1 MGMMEIQSLVE
12 QQGEAVEA
20 FKAMHTRELDEIK
33 ANLRAIEAKANR
45 PGMAADSYDTAGG
58 ITSDDLAHKSAFDTW
73 LREGNDSELKAV
85 ERKALSTTGSAG
97 ADGGFAIPKVLD
109 QTVQSILRASASL
122 RQIANVITVP
132 SGYRKLVSVHGAN
145 TGWVSETAA
154 RPETTTPQLSELT
167 PFWGEVY
174 ANPFAT
180 QWMLDDAFFSME
192 SWLAQE
198 LAEEF
203 TLAENT
209 AFITGNGTNRPR
221 GILNYTF
228 VQTTDATR
236 AFGQLES
243 IKTGNATGFAASNPS
258 DILVTMIYRLAAPY
272 RPNASWAMNANTI
285 NIVRQWKDSTGQYLW
300 RDGLQQGQPAT
311 LLGYP
316 VYELADMPD
325 VGAGNIPI
333 LFGDFRRGYMIC
345 DRQFGTRVL
354 RDPYSNKPY
363 VGFYTTKRVGGMV
376 VDSRAI
382 KGILIA
388 A

>member
-33 ANLRAIEAKANR
+33 ANLRAMEVKAGR
-45 PGMAADSYDTAGG
+45 PGMAADGYDAAAG
-58 ITSDDLAHKSAFDTW
+58 ITSEDLAHKSAFVDYV
-73 LREGNDSELKAV
+73 RGGEEAAIKAI
-85 ERKALSTTGSAG
+85 EAKAFSTTGSAG
-97 ADGGFAIPKVLD
+97 ADGGFAIPKVID
-109 QTVQSILRASASL
+109 QQVQSVLRASGSL
-122 RQIANVITVP
+122 RQVANVITVP
-132 SGYRKLVSVHGAN
+132 SGYRKLVSVHGA
-145 TGWVSETAA
+145 GAAWVGETAA
-154 RPETTTPQLSELT
+154 RPETATPQLVELT
-167 PFWGEVY
+167 PNWGELY
-174 ANPFAT
+174 ANPMAT
-180 QWMLDDAFFSME
+180 QWMLDDALFNME
-192 SWLAQE
+192 NWLAQE

-203 TLAENT
+203 TLAENPT
-209 AFITGNGTNRPR
+209 FITGNGTNRPR

-243 IKTGNATGFAASNPS
+243 IKTGVNGGFAASNPS

-272 RPNASWAMNANTI
+272 RPNASWVMNANTI
-285 NIVRQWKDSTGQYLW
+285 NIVRQWKDSTGRYLW
-300 RDGLQQGQPAT
+300 VDGLQQGQPAT

-325 VGAGNIPI
+325 VGTGNIPI
-333 LFGDFRRGYMIC
+333 LFGDFQRGYMIC

-363 VGFYTTKRVGGMV
+363 VGFYTTRRVGGMV

-382 KGILIA
+382 KGILTSV
-388 A
+388 